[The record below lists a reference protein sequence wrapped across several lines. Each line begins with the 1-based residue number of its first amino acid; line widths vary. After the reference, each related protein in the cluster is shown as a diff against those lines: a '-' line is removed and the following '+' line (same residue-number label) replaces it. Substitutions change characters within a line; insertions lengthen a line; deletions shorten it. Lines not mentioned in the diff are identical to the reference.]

1 MKFELSVHINRLPDD
16 VFAFL
21 RDKDRFP
28 QEEGSPVLL
37 LEKTTEGPPGIGTRY
52 REIVQMLPWVRG
64 EIVSEIVHYEP
75 GVLLSEEWSGAGMAG
90 DLTYLFVPEGGG
102 TRLIQRE
109 TVVPRGWLRLA
120 APLIR
125 LSLGPALRNRLEGIR
140 QLLDAGW
147 HTP

>member
-1 MKFELSVHINRLPDD
+1 
-16 VFAFL
+16 
-21 RDKDRFP
+21 
-28 QEEGSPVLL
+28 
-37 LEKTTEGPPGIGTRY
+37 
-52 REIVQMLPWVRG
+52 MLPWVRG